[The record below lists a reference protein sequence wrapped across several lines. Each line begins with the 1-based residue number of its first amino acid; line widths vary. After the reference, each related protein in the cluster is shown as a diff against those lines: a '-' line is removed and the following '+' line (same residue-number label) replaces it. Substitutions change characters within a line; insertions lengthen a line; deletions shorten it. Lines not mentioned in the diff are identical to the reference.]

1 MRTVH
6 REQPPQ
12 KNLSTGVARTEESKE
27 NDLPLDVHVG
37 PHIIQGEIPVNDI
50 TFRTCLELVISLR
63 EGLAPISKIVLRSI
77 TDTSLLSPDNQEVL
91 DRTSR
96 CPSLHAHPWLL
107 RLAAV
112 DLVTAGSHGT

>member
-1 MRTVH
+1 MDERIGDLLAWDRTVH

-50 TFRTCLELVISLR
+50 TLPNLPRVGNFIARR
-63 EGLAPISKIVLRSI
+63 AG
-77 TDTSLLSPDNQEVL
+77 PDF
-91 DRTSR
+91 
-96 CPSLHAHPWLL
+96 
-107 RLAAV
+107 
-112 DLVTAGSHGT
+112 